1 MAKNIKNDAAS
12 LSRFRASMYRVP
24 CLIFYF
30 KGNLKFNLLN
40 KNIKIS
46 YLFIS

>member
-30 KGNLKFNLLN
+30 KGK
-40 KNIKIS
+40 KTQTAIKIMK
-46 YLFIS
+46 IINI